1 MTNSILVEVLIIVAM
16 IVANGVFAM
25 SEIAVVSARKARL
38 LHRAKSG
45 NKRAEA
51 ALRLAERP
59 ERFLSTIQI
68 GITTI
73 GVLAGAFGG
82 ATLAR
87 ELATILDTY
96 PLVSEWSAAIA
107 VGLVVVAISFLSIV
121 LGELVPK
128 RIALGAPE
136 TIASAVA
143 PAMETLS
150 RLASPLVTLLSLSG
164 SVLLA
169 ILRIKPAD
177 EMPIT
182 EDELRLLLHQGAKA
196 GTIEAGERQIVERV
210 FVLGGRPVRSVMTPR
225 TDIEWLDLDR
235 PIADL
240 RATAQKSSHGLFP
253 VATRS
258 IEKIAGI
265 VGAKDL
271 WAESVS
277 DGASL
282 RLLARTPLYV
292 PEKLPVLRVLDM
304 FRETRNHVA
313 IVVDEYGAVEG
324 LVTPRDLFE
333 ALVGELPTGDQETEP
348 WVVER
353 SDGSYSLD
361 AGLDIEEVKLLL
373 GIDTLEGEKDSYQTI
388 AGYVIERLRRL
399 PKIGESVESNG
410 WRFEIIDMDGRRV
423 DRIIVSRITPAA
435 RN

>member
-1 MTNSILVEVLIIVAM
+1 MLNSILLETAIIVIM

-25 SEIAVVSARKARL
+25 SEIAVVSSRKARL
-38 LHRAKSG
+38 LQRAKSG
-45 NKRAEA
+45 SKGAET

-59 ERFLSTIQI
+59 DRFLSTIQV

-87 ELATILDTY
+87 ELAAIFATVPVIAQWNDT
-96 PLVSEWSAAIA
+96 IA
-107 VGLVVVAISFLSIV
+107 VGLVVAAISLLSIV

-143 PAMETLS
+143 PTMERLS
-150 RLASPLVTLLSLSG
+150 RLAAPLVSLLGWASATLLW
-164 SVLLA
+164 
-169 ILRIKPAD
+169 ILRIKPA
-177 EMPIT
+177 EESPIT

-196 GTIEAGERQIVERV
+196 GTIEMEERQIVERV

-225 TDIEWLDLDR
+225 TDIEWLDMAK
-235 PIADL
+235 PIAEL
-240 RATAQKSSHGLFP
+240 RATAQASQHGLFP
-253 VATRS
+253 LAAGS
-258 IEKIAGI
+258 IEKTVGI
-265 VGAKDL
+265 VAAKDL
-271 WAESVS
+271 WAETVT
-277 DGASL
+277 DGAAL
-282 RLLARTPLYV
+282 RKHARTPLYV
-292 PEKLPVLRVLDM
+292 PEKLPILRVLEM

-333 ALVGELPTGDQETEP
+333 ALVGELPSGDCEEEP
-348 WVVER
+348 SVVQR
-353 SDGSYSLD
+353 ADGSWSLD

-373 GIDTLEGEKDSYQTI
+373 GVTALAGEKDGYQSL

-399 PKIGESVESNG
+399 PKIGDIVEANG
-410 WRFEIIDMDGRRV
+410 WRFEIADMDARRV
-423 DRIIVSRITPAA
+423 DRLIVSRSESAA